1 VNEGHRAI
9 EVGSTVTLMRVEWME
24 LWTLFPV
31 RYTCFIL
38 VYFIALKRPSLVR
51 VIPWRLFL
59 NLAVVL
65 LLLLLVFLSCGGS
78 HTFAD

>member
-1 VNEGHRAI
+1 MKGTERSK
-9 EVGSTVTLMRVEWME
+9 VGSTVTVMRVEWME

-51 VIPWRLFL
+51 VTPWRLFL

-65 LLLLLVFLSCGGS
+65 LLLLLVLLSCGGS